1 MRAIGEAGYVLSK
14 SELCTL
20 AGLAGCKKLIGI
32 DKSYP
37 VNEEDI
43 IKELEKVKSG
53 LVAKKYLQKLD
64 EGYGID
70 KNISFLIKAC
80 CNPTA
85 IVRLIECKE
94 GSRRNRYYY
103 FHKDVIVEL
112 DQDILNEDTCILTP
126 IASVS
131 KAFSNME
138 EFFHI
143 EQMIGKLDSRMFD
156 NRFSIKHDALMHLM
170 NHEGDMREP
179 IADSVFSEAGMDGF
193 LNQDLIFALNQSGES
208 YSMLLIK
215 LGNPKTYYSSDI
227 YAGRSFLWKI
237 TGSREHKD
245 YDEISPGTREDML
258 IVAEQFIDIIKN
270 VMA

>member
-20 AGLAGCKKLIGI
+20 AGLTGCKKLIGI
-32 DKSYP
+32 DRNYP
-37 VNEEDI
+37 TEEDDI
-43 IKELEKVKSG
+43 IRELEKVKSG
-53 LVAKKYLQKLD
+53 LTAKKYLRKID

-80 CNPTA
+80 CNPSA
-85 IVRLIECKE
+85 IVRFIECKD
-94 GSRRNRYYY
+94 GNRRHRYYY

-112 DQDILNEDTCILTP
+112 DQDMLQRDAYILTP
-126 IASVS
+126 MTSAD
-131 KAFSNME
+131 KAVSNME

-143 EQMIGKLDSRMFD
+143 EQMSGKLESRMFD

-170 NHEGDMREP
+170 NHGGDKPEP
-179 IADSVFSEAGMDGF
+179 VDDSAFSEAGLYGS
-193 LNQDLIFALNQSGES
+193 LYQDLIFALNQSGES

-215 LGNPKTYYSSDI
+215 MDTEKTYYSSDI
-227 YAGRSFLWKI
+227 YAGRRFLWKI
-237 TGSREHKD
+237 IGSQDHQG
-245 YDEISPGTREDML
+245 YDEISPGTREDMV

-270 VMA
+270 VMV